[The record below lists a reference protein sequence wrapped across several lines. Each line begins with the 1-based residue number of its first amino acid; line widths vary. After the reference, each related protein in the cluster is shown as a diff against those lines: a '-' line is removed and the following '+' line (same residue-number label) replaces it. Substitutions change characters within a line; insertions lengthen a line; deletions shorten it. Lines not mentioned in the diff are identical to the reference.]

1 MKNVVS
7 ATTLAAMFMA
17 FNPSL
22 SIASDIDVA
31 DWDAVVAQ
39 ARGQTVFWNAW
50 AGDNRIN
57 AFIESVGEDLF
68 DRYGVTLNHV
78 KLADTADAVT
88 RVVSERT
95 AGRDSGGAVDT
106 IWINGAN
113 FISMKDNGLLFGP
126 FAESLPNWQYVDT
139 ASNPAVL
146 TDFTVPVEGFG
157 APWAMFQMV
166 FEYDSA
172 TLNDPPQSVA
182 ELEEWIAANPGRFTY
197 PQPPD
202 FLGTSFLKQVLYGVV
217 EDAAILQGSTDD
229 TDYDAVTAPL
239 WSFLDSIQPNLWRRG
254 QVYPNNEPALGALL
268 ADGEIDIA
276 FSFNPG
282 RASAAIA
289 DGTLQDTVRTYVWE
303 DGTIGNSSFLSI
315 PYNAANKAG
324 ALVLANLIL
333 DPEIQAR
340 AQDPDVLG
348 FQTVLGMDLLNAEDR
363 ARFDALDLGI
373 ATLSPAEMGTALL
386 EPHPTWMTRVAE
398 DWIARY
404 GTAP

>member
-1 MKNVVS
+1 MKHPATGAAILAITWVLSPSVV
-7 ATTLAAMFMA
+7 A
-17 FNPSL
+17 
-22 SIASDIDVA
+22 ASDPDPA
-31 DWDAVVAQ
+31 DWDAVVAA

-50 AGDNRIN
+50 GGDTRIN

-88 RVVSERT
+88 RVVSEKT
-95 AGRDSGGAVDT
+95 AGRDTGGAVDT

-113 FISMKDNGLLFGP
+113 FISMKESGLLFGP
-126 FAESLPNWQYVDT
+126 FAEDLPNWRYVDT
-139 ASNPAVL
+139 NANPAVL
-146 TDFTVPVEGFG
+146 TDFTVAVEGFG

-166 FEYDSA
+166 FEYDGASLTAPPRSA
-172 TLNDPPQSVA
+172 SALATWVA
-182 ELEEWIAANPGRFTY
+182 ENPGRFTY

-202 FLGTSFLKQVLYGVV
+202 FLGTSFLKQLLYGVLDDPRV
-217 EDAAILQGSTDD
+217 LQGPISDI
-229 TDYDAVTAPL
+229 DYDAVTAPL
-239 WSFLDSIQPNLWRRG
+239 WTYLDDMHPFLWRRG
-254 QVYPNNEPALGALL
+254 RVFPENEPALGALL

-289 DGTLQDTVRTYVWE
+289 DSTLQDSVRTYVW
-303 DGTIGNSSFLSI
+303 DAGTIGNSSFLSI

-340 AQDPDVLG
+340 AQDPAVLG
-348 FQTVLGMDLLNAEDR
+348 FQTVLGMDLLGSEDR

-373 ATLSPAEMGTALL
+373 ATLPPAEMGTALL
-386 EPHPTWMTRVAE
+386 EPHPDWMTRIAE
-398 DWIARY
+398 DWTARY